1 MVSHFLSYRSR
12 LFNRRRVG
20 IKSLPAVLFVMFG
33 FNVERGNFNP
43 MPRVF
48 QIDLHKVHGAEA
60 PYIRLHYA
68 LVVNVAQVVLPSV
81 LMYRRVVVVV
91 AVVLMYSEP
100 LAAETVPL
108 GAPVPKNTPRL
119 AVLENLTPTGVA
131 AAAAGAVPVKN
142 DAAPEALTVV
152 ALTAAGVVP
161 PMTLLSIVPP
171 VIA

>member
-1 MVSHFLSYRSR
+1 M
-12 LFNRRRVG
+12 
-20 IKSLPAVLFVMFG
+20 
-33 FNVERGNFNP
+33 
-43 MPRVF
+43 
-48 QIDLHKVHGAEA
+48 
-60 PYIRLHYA
+60 
-68 LVVNVAQVVLPSV
+68 NVAQVVLPSV
-81 LMYRRVVVVV
+81 LMYRREVVVV

-131 AAAAGAVPVKN
+131 AAAAGAVPVRK

-171 VIA
+171 EIA